1 MVPVPIAKTLTIYQ
15 LVKMST
21 KNGLHFSSTGATATG
36 ASYIGSGFYISQA
49 EADQNRTLETLKD
62 QDGAK
67 FFVFE
72 LEIPNPIYSE

>member
-1 MVPVPIAKTLTIYQ
+1 MGPIPIAKTLTVYQ

-21 KNGLHFSSTGATATG
+21 KTGLHFSSTGTTATG
-36 ASYIGSGFYISQA
+36 ASYVGAGFYISQA
-49 EADQNRTLETLKD
+49 EAEQNRTLETLKD

-67 FFVFE
+67 FYVFE